1 MSTEFPRDIIQT
13 ATVAIFSPDMWGV
26 IVIVHEKLR
35 MILPPGW
42 SREECDTD
50 ILATAIREVKE
61 EIWLN
66 LLEIPGNF
74 IDSSWNIVF
83 DPVVIHQE
91 EFTHPR
97 NQKTAL
103 NSLYFFRLAE
113 HIDEPQMIAE
123 LQWMNYTKSQISQK
137 SVRIWEREYVILDPT
152 TKEFIL
158 CVMRD

>member
-1 MSTEFPRDIIQT
+1 MSRESAPDIIQT
-13 ATVAIFSPDMWGV
+13 ATVVIFSPDMLTV
-26 IVIVHEKLR
+26 IMIVHEKLG

-42 SREECDTD
+42 TKEDDED

-74 IDSSWNIVF
+74 IDSSWNIVL
-83 DPVVIHQE
+83 DPAVIHQE

>member
-1 MSTEFPRDIIQT
+1 MSTEFTSDKIET
-13 ATVAIFSPDMWGV
+13 ATVAIFSPDMRRV
-26 IVIVHEKLR
+26 IVIVNEKLG

-42 SREECDTD
+42 SREEWDID

-74 IDSSWNIVF
+74 INSSWNTVLN
-83 DPVVIHQE
+83 PVVIHQE
-91 EFTHPR
+91 NFIFPHNNKR
-97 NQKTAL
+97 AL

-113 HIDEPQMIAE
+113 HIDESQMIAE
-123 LQWMNYTKSQISQK
+123 LQWMNYTKLQISQK
-137 SVRIWEREYVILDPT
+137 TVQIWEREYVILDTT